1 MSLFIEDADFDPP
14 FTKSK
19 TEQQKIKIN
28 NFLYSSQEIFKNLSI
43 YSRASRTLSIKVLF
57 SKLAGSVVA

>member
-28 NFLYSSQEIFKNLSI
+28 NFLYSSQEIFKI
-43 YSRASRTLSIKVLF
+43 YLF
-57 SKLAGSVVA
+57 IQEPQGRYL

>member
-1 MSLFIEDADFDPP
+1 MVKNKKSDKRFDSLFIEDADFGPL

-28 NFLYSSQEIFKNLSI
+28 NFLYSSQGVFNF
-43 YSRASRTLSIKVLF
+43 YLF
-57 SKLAGSVVA
+57 IQEPQGRYL

>member
-28 NFLYSSQEIFKNLSI
+28 NFLYSSLGVFNFYSF
-43 YSRASRTLSIKVLF
+43 SRASRTLSIKVLF